1 MCHRIKFHKKSL
13 ERRPRY
19 GNFYIFQDGSRRH
32 VGFLKFYIFNGRK
45 GQEGQSASV
54 CQISSKSFELWPIFR
69 LLNMDFEKVGMIRIR
84 LLFRTIRQDHVHF
97 GFRSMCER
105 GEIRRCYRRSGWV
118 WRWCSGVARK
128 RQTKVA
134 MDILCVKKEAK
145 LSARVIP
152 GVEEG
157 NGEEDLRCKS

>member
-1 MCHRIKFHKKSL
+1 M
-13 ERRPRY
+13 P
-19 GNFYIFQDGSRRH
+19 NFVEIAPTAAEIWRFCDFSRCRTPPGWIFKTSN
-32 VGFLKFYIFNGRK
+32 FNRRK